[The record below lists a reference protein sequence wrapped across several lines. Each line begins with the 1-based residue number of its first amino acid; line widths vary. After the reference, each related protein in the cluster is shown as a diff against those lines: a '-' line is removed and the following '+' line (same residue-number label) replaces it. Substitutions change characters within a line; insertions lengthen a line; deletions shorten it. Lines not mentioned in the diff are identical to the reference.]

1 MLIGGKDGW
10 QKENTNRRRQRGLS
24 RAARDTRQA
33 FRLRSGRGSNGPRSR
48 DQECATHPDLIL
60 MDLGLPGIT
69 GGEAR
74 ARLKANPSTRNIPVV
89 INTAFNVGAYTN
101 RALDA
106 GAVEILHKPLELS
119 TLQDVMH
126 RYAPTEHGTTGVVVE
141 LKTQRLCQS
150 PILQ

>member
-1 MLIGGKDGW
+1 MEGHRRNLEAEAREQEDEPEDEADAGVRGRLGDADEAHGPGK
-10 QKENTNRRRQRGLS
+10 
-24 RAARDTRQA
+24 AI
-33 FRLRSGRGSNGPRSR
+33 
-48 DQECATHPDLIL
+48 DQGCATHPDLIL

-69 GGEAR
+69 GDEAT